1 MHGLIDWIKKKR
13 QMQQYMLRNEKK
25 GGNKRLL
32 RHERFELSR
41 NIHCEAETAK
51 INLECSA
58 LTTRPTTR
66 FWLLRRAPFWSY
78 VFGKTFTAW
87 QLSIIV
93 CRSTC

>member
-1 MHGLIDWIKKKR
+1 
-13 QMQQYMLRNEKK
+13 
-25 GGNKRLL
+25 L

-66 FWLLRRAPFWSY
+66 FNASRRAGELQHIYS
-78 VFGKTFTAW
+78 TNA
-87 QLSIIV
+87 IV
-93 CRSTC
+93 VV